1 MSYIIISSL
10 QVLGALIIS
19 IIMMQYYRQYQR
31 PYLRYW
37 ALSFA
42 SLTIFLSTGVALSW
56 LVDVGFSYASV
67 GLYALSASKL
77 TAGFLQIVWLFIG
90 CYALTWKQLK
100 RNKFG
105 QHFVLLSVA
114 LGIALSS
121 LYAFDQDGAQFRYLI
136 RTSSR
141 YIIGGLCFIFA
152 AIYLYQK
159 LSLSNLGQTLVI
171 TAFLLLGIEMALL
184 GALSLTQYYDVLVP
198 LVTHHGAVELLLY
211 SLIGLG
217 LVMWLLDSERAE
229 RQAIRERL
237 NSLGNHDSLT
247 GLINRKG
254 FEQFITQCQSGKTK
268 YTGDLSVVLFGVD
281 KFKRINEAGGVKQ
294 GDEVLA
300 SLARR
305 FKQYPERAI
314 AKARISGDVFACLLS
329 SDIANEASLEQL
341 RKTLSKNI
349 RLPNQTYHI
358 DMSLGATQVKL
369 RQSPETILL
378 NAQRAL
384 QYAKQLGGR
393 TSAIFNRS
401 TPDAPN
407 SIDIENQLRTALVE
421 QEFCL
426 YLQPIYKVSGEEIVG
441 FEGLVRWQH
450 PERGVLPPVEFLPHL
465 AQLELMPQLD
475 RWVLNEAAR
484 VIKLLRKATAHEIT
498 IAINLSTE
506 GLNDNAYIDQARQ
519 LSKSMGSDIS
529 KLHLEITETSAMTSI
544 NSGKFAIAT
553 LHDLGIKISLDDF
566 GTGYSSLS
574 YFRELPLHKLK
585 IDQAFVRDIRSDK
598 NDRVIVETIIAMARL
613 MELDVIAEGVEEE
626 YQLNFLKEKGCYQ
639 YQGYYFDKPVPAEV
653 FYDTWVANRNAQQ
666 R

>member
-378 NAQRAL
+378 TAQRAL
-384 QYAKQLGGR
+384 QYAKQLWGR

-566 GTGYSSLS
+566 GTGYSSLNYLKS
-574 YFRELPLHKLK
+574 FPADKIKFDHGFIMQMLENENAEKILRALVPLCQQLGM
-585 IDQAFVRDIRSDK
+585 
-598 NDRVIVETIIAMARL
+598 RVV
-613 MELDVIAEGVEEE
+613 AEGIETKEH
-626 YQLNFLKEKGCYQ
+626 LNMAKDIGFG
-639 YQGYYFDKPVPAEV
+639 V
-653 FYDTWVANRNAQQ
+653 
-666 R
+666 